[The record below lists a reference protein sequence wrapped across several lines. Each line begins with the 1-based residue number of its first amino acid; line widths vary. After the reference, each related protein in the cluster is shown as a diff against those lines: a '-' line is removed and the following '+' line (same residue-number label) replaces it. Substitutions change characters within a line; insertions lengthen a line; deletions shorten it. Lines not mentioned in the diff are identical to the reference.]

1 MQSVWISKNDYER
14 RIRAVSPSSRFSL
27 VFFNPQISC
36 LFCILA
42 QLLSALSE
50 IQTHWS
56 ASKFTGTYTDAKGHS
71 SDFAK
76 YKQTTKRTW
85 VTERQ
90 DVTTLFG
97 NVQTKLRTYGLR
109 EYVPP
114 KGLAL
119 PVSAADLSCLGWIK
133 ISNLFPS
140 SRPGS

>member
-1 MQSVWISKNDYER
+1 M
-14 RIRAVSPSSRFSL
+14 
-27 VFFNPQISC
+27 
-36 LFCILA
+36 

-50 IQTHWS
+50 MQSHWS
-56 ASKFTGTYTDAKGHS
+56 ASKFTGTYTNAKEHS

-85 VTERQ
+85 VIERQ

-119 PVSAADLSCLGWIK
+119 SVSVSDSYVLDELYRSMVFLHPDQDLDDAWRDLLTSEAK
-133 ISNLFPS
+133 R
-140 SRPGS
+140 SRAINAEIRQ